1 MGKALG
7 QLARRLGR
15 FIPAGALRHV
25 GGPAALFFHGVEH
38 QTLDGRVQLNHHDAA
53 MFARIAGTLRRDF
66 DVRPLSDIDRVLAD
80 PTAHRRAVFL
90 MADDGYANTLT
101 VAADLLEDLPW
112 TLFVS
117 AAHIGTGLPSPVFLA
132 RLFYLY
138 APAGL
143 YHLPHLAPLRLG
155 DAAQRQAA
163 AGPGIDALRALP
175 AEQAEEAVAAM
186 RAAFADDA
194 LDRLLA
200 RFTSEHFLDWDGV
213 RALKARGVEIGA
225 HADTHWPMHEK
236 QSDAW
241 LVQQTTSA
249 RARIEAETGPCRFFA
264 YPFGN
269 TSDIGPKAW
278 RAVEAAGFSHAFTT
292 LSGSLA
298 ANGNRF
304 LLPRYGIGPCD
315 IHLASLV
322 PLLGAGNRRL
332 RAFQQ
337 RLAG

>member
-1 MGKALG
+1 
-7 QLARRLGR
+7 
-15 FIPAGALRHV
+15 
-25 GGPAALFFHGVEH
+25 
-38 QTLDGRVQLNHHDAA
+38 
-53 MFARIAGTLRRDF
+53 
-66 DVRPLSDIDRVLAD
+66 VLAD
-80 PTAHRRAVFL
+80 PAAYPRAVFL
-90 MADDGYANTLT
+90 MSDDGYANTLT
-101 VAADLLEDLPW
+101 VAADLLEGLPW

-117 AAHIGTGLPSPVFLA
+117 SAHIGSGLPSPVFVA

-138 APAGL
+138 APAGT
-143 YHLPHLAPLRLG
+143 YHLPHLPPSLRLAG
-155 DAAQRQAA
+155 AAEREAA
-163 AGPGIDALRALP
+163 ADAGIDALRALP
-175 AEQAEEAVAAM
+175 AGQAEETVAAM
-186 RAAFADDA
+186 RAAFAGDS

-200 RFTSEHFLDWDGV
+200 RFTSEHFLDWNGV

-241 LVQQTTSA
+241 LLQQTAGA

-269 TSDIGPKAW
+269 TPDIGPKAW

-292 LSGSLA
+292 LSGSLSA
-298 ANGNRF
+298 GGNRF
-304 LLPRYGIGPCD
+304 LLPRYGIGPHD
-315 IHLASLV
+315 THLASLV